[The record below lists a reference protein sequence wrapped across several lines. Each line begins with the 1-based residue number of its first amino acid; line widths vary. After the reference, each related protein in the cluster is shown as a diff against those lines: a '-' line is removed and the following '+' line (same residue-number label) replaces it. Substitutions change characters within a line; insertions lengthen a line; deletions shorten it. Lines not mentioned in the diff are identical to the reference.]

1 MKTEELEQYML
12 NDPFIRKYYGG
23 VVALDQLP
31 QKISKPKIFIVNSD
45 PAALPGQHWYAVYFT
60 TINEHFDS
68 AGFYPNAKL
77 ESELIVHGPR
87 FMYNDRRV
95 QAFRSESCGLFCLFY
110 CYFRCRNVS
119 FRKIMNM
126 FSNNLQLNEH
136 VVKYFYAITK

>member
-68 AGFYPNAKL
+68 AGFYPRIGEYL
-77 ESELIVHGPR
+77 
-87 FMYNDRRV
+87 
-95 QAFRSESCGLFCLFY
+95 
-110 CYFRCRNVS
+110 
-119 FRKIMNM
+119 
-126 FSNNLQLNEH
+126 
-136 VVKYFYAITK
+136 VKTKK